1 MPLLTGSP
9 PGCLA
14 LKSSLFPYADHH
26 LLSLEPDRSSEVMK
40 VDACLGVGEEDL

>member
-9 PGCLA
+9 LGCLA

-26 LLSLEPDRSSEVMK
+26 PLSLEPGMSSEVTK
-40 VDACLGVGEEDL
+40 VDACLGVGREDL